1 MQIAAAPNEQY
12 LVRNGRS
19 WPVVNL
25 TVEISISLDR
35 MNLILQ

>member
-1 MQIAAAPNEQY
+1 MQIAAALNEQY

-25 TVEISISLDR
+25 TVKISISLER